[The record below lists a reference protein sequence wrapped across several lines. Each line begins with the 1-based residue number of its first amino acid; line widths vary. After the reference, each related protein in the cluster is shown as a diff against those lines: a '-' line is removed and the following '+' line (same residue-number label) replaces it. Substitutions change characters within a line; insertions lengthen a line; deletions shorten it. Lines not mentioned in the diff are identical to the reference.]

1 MIAMKR
7 VKDGAL
13 LPYSRTL
20 VAAAPGAYVAMKWD
34 LASRQWVEKDG
45 VPLVAAP
52 APAEPPGSI
61 PDDMDDE
68 EPKAAFH
75 DPEPETLDGEDSPE
89 DAQRPKRRR
98 KGA

>member
-13 LPYSRTL
+13 LPYSPTL
-20 VAAAPGAYVAMKWD
+20 VAAAPGAYVAMRFDIKTRKWT
-34 LASRQWVEKDG
+34 EKDG
-45 VPLVAAP
+45 VPLVAPP
-52 APAEPPGSI
+52 APAAAPGEI
-61 PDDMDDE
+61 PDDLDDE
-68 EPKAAFH
+68 EPQAAFH